1 METNSAYQMIKTMKE
16 TTQTLSGNNLGG
28 SEYLSLKDPE
38 ALKTV
43 AKEME
48 ANFAYQMIKAMRE
61 TTQTLSGNNLGG
73 SEYLSLFDMEL
84 ARIFAERGLGLQDIL
99 FKELNNSSLQE
110 TSKHSQSISKET
122 EPEDF
127 INHPIKSEAR
137 ISSEYGLRKDPFTD
151 KMKFHHGLDISAP
164 PGTNIYPIR
173 HGKVIY
179 SGKQSGYG
187 NVVIIDHGDALIS
200 KYAHNKTN
208 YVKVGDDVDTNTII
222 AQVGTSGRTTGPHL
236 HLEIRDKDNK
246 SLDPDKLI
254 ASS

>member
-1 METNSAYQMIKTMKE
+1 MIKTMRE

-28 SEYLSLKDPE
+28 SVHLSLKDPE

-61 TTQTLSGNNLGG
+61 TTKTLSGNNLGG
-73 SEYLSLFDMEL
+73 SVYLSLFDMEL
-84 ARIFAERGLGLQDIL
+84 ARLFAERGLGLQDIL
-99 FKELNNSSLQE
+99 LKELNNSSLQE
-110 TSKHSQSISKET
+110 TSKQSQSISKET
-122 EPEDF
+122 EREDF
-127 INHPIKSEAR
+127 LNHPIKSEAR

-151 KMKFHHGLDISAP
+151 KMKFHHGLDISALS
-164 PGTNIYPIR
+164 GANIYPIQN
-173 HGKVIY
+173 GKVIY
-179 SGKQSGYG
+179 SGKQSRYG
-187 NVVIIDHGDALIS
+187 NVVIIDHGDGLIS

-222 AQVGTSGRTTGPHL
+222 AQVGTSGRATGPHL

-246 SLDPDKLI
+246 SVDPDKLI
-254 ASS
+254 ARKYV